1 MLKNDACP
9 NFFNGGTAEQYE
21 DYRLFV
27 LSRLT
32 NLTVLDSTPV
42 TQQEREQAKERYG
55 DLTIQPIVKLKEE
68 KRLQVCFCDN
78 FTFNKH
84 RKKCY

>member
-9 NFFNGGTAEQYE
+9 NFFNGGTPEQYE

-27 LSRLT
+27 LSRLSQ
-32 NLTVLDSTPV
+32 LLVLDSTPV

-68 KRLQVCFCDN
+68 KRQQVLFLSGA
-78 FTFNKH
+78 NKFIT
-84 RKKCY
+84 